1 MPDYE
6 GVELA
11 YYNSLKIALEDGSL
25 DQKEFKHLADLRE
38 QLSISMET
46 HNQMESKL
54 REETTLQSNSDNK
67 SSFGI
72 KDSVISKSKI
82 TNVAGDSVTHQYSS
96 GDVDNYA
103 KMTVD
108 FISRGKIGE
117 AIEIWQ
123 KAQEVNFERTK
134 EIFQGKYSPEIE
146 SAYFNHI
153 QNVSLPNMQAYLKQ
167 YDDAMLKAT
176 AQSIY
181 PNLVEAMRR
190 NTSCC
195 ENAIEVVPGSARLHR
210 IYAQS
215 LYEYNKVSSDQV
227 KSDTFDSDMG
237 KAKEQIYRA
246 LKVEPHNTEIIAL
259 SKKIENEKKPGG
271 CFITT
276 ATVNYMGEADNGQTL
291 TALRNFRDTV
301 MNKTVNG
308 RKQLDWYY
316 ENAPEIVKSLD
327 SLENKEE
334 VYTKLYN
341 NYIFPAANAH
351 RCQQKNDAF
360 NLYKAGIKF
369 ALKNIASK

>member
-1 MPDYE
+1 MPE
-6 GVELA
+6 HAGVELA
-11 YYNSLKIALEDGSL
+11 YYNSLKVALEDGSI
-25 DQKEFKHLADLRE
+25 DNKEFKHLEELRE

-46 HNQMESKL
+46 HSQMESKL
-54 REETTLQSNSDNK
+54 REETTLRPNSAE
-67 SSFGI
+67 SSLGI

-82 TNVAGDSVTHQYSS
+82 TNIAGDSVTNQYSS

-103 KMTVD
+103 KMMVD
-108 FISRGKIGE
+108 FISRGKLDE

-134 EIFQGKYSPEIE
+134 EIFQGKYSPKIE

-153 QNVSLPNMQAYLKQ
+153 KNVTLPNMRVYLKKM
-167 YDDAMLKAT
+167 DDSILKVT
-176 AQSIY
+176 SQSIY
-181 PNLVEAMRR
+181 PNLAETMRIH
-190 NTSCC
+190 TSCC

-215 LYEYNKVSSDQV
+215 LYEYNKNVTTTNQV
-227 KSDTFDSDMG
+227 RPNTFHSDMA

-246 LKVEPHNTEIIAL
+246 LKLEPHDTEIIAL
-259 SKKIENEKKPGG
+259 SKKIENAKQGG

-276 ATVNYMGEADNGQTL
+276 ATVNYMGEADHGQTL

-316 ENAPEIVKSLD
+316 ENAPEIVKLLD
-327 SLENKEE
+327 SFENREE
-334 VYTKLYN
+334 IYTKLYN
-341 NYIFPAANAH
+341 SYILPAAKAYRN
-351 RCQQKNDAF
+351 RQKHDTF
-360 NLYKAGIKF
+360 NLYKAGIQF
-369 ALKNIASK
+369 ALNKTISN